1 MGQGPTQNVKGGQKT
16 NSQIDKQSKNVKNQ
30 TSRLKMVKVA
40 KRKEKVKRMAPE
52 LTIELLNLSNVLCVC
67 TVEKRFFRTSMLLG
81 KGFCNLPK

>member
-1 MGQGPTQNVKGGQKT
+1 
-16 NSQIDKQSKNVKNQ
+16 
-30 TSRLKMVKVA
+30 MVKVA

>member
-1 MGQGPTQNVKGGQKT
+1 MGQGPAQNVKGGQKT

-67 TVEKRFFRTSMLLG
+67 TVAKRSLRTSMLLR
-81 KGFCNLPK
+81 KGFL